1 MKKTG
6 LLLDLSFTGHQP
18 GRHHPEAPGRIEA
31 IHRQLMADGMVERCT
46 PLALREATDDEIR
59 LVHTD
64 SYLKTVT
71 REIDGNSSGVLSTG
85 DTNFG
90 PRSLVIARQAVGSL
104 LNAVDAVMKNELGNA
119 FCAVR
124 PPGHHASQGRGMGF
138 CIFNNAAIAARH
150 ARKQH
155 GAQRVAIIDWD
166 VHHGNGTQDVFYED
180 GSVFFFSTHQHP
192 WYPGT
197 GAVGETGAG
206 PGRNT
211 TLNVPL
217 PAGSGMKQ
225 IGQAFRKEFTERMK
239 DFKPDLIIVSAG
251 FDSRL
256 GDPLGQFTLTDPEF
270 VDLTKILTEIAGE
283 YAGNRLISVLEGG
296 YNQEGLARAVS
307 AHVGSLID
315 SQEG

>member
-6 LLLDLSFTGHQP
+6 LLLDLSFAEHQP

-31 IHRQLMADGMVERCT
+31 INRQLLADGMVEKCS
-46 PLALREATDDEIR
+46 PLALRPATDDEIR

-64 SYLKTVT
+64 AYLKTVL
-71 REIDGNSSGVLSTG
+71 REIDGKGFGVLSTG

-90 PRSLVIARQAVGSL
+90 PRSMAIARQAVGSL
-104 LNAVDAVMKNELGNA
+104 LNAVDAVMKNELSHA

-138 CIFNNAAIAARH
+138 CIFNNIAIAARY
-150 ARKQH
+150 AQKQH
-155 GAQRVAIIDWD
+155 GAERVAIVDWD

-197 GAVGETGAG
+197 GASSETGAG
-206 PGRNT
+206 QGRHT

-225 IGQAFRKEFTERMK
+225 IGQAFRQEFSDRMK
-239 DFKPDLIIVSAG
+239 DFKPDLVMVSAG

-256 GDPLGQFTLTDPEF
+256 GDPLGQFTLTDLEF
-270 VDLTKILTEIAGE
+270 VELTKILTETAGE

-307 AHVGSLID
+307 AHLGALVD
-315 SQEG
+315 SQI